1 MEIVNFEMMI
11 VVIKGI
17 MGLRKMK
24 EGMIFEI
31 KIEFEN
37 FNLGVVMLEKIR
49 SLVEN
54 MDVEEKFKGRV

>member
-37 FNLGVVMLEKIR
+37 FILGVVMLEKIR